1 MQATKSFSI
10 KPSTGSTSFTP
21 VSNSPKIAAVREISL
36 RGEVMSRTKKHQELC
51 EFGGIL
57 LNPSPEALLFLGNGR
72 EPWKKTHRIT
82 ISPTNHFGDQ
92 MVTEIEKE

>member
-21 VSNSPKIAAVREISL
+21 VSNAPKIAAVREISL

-72 EPWKKTHRIT
+72 EPWKKKHIVSQSHQQI
-82 ISPTNHFGDQ
+82 IS
-92 MVTEIEKE
+92 EIKW